1 MKRAVIRLPSE
12 IVERL
17 DQLAGELSA
26 SMPGKTFS
34 RASVVRVL
42 LSRGFGALA
51 ADPETL
57 TSALE
62 GEPLKPGRKA
72 RGDLLVGVLA
82 ISPPFERKVSA

>member
-12 IVERL
+12 IVDRI
-17 DQLAGELSA
+17 DHLAGELSA
-26 SMPGKTFS
+26 SMPGKKFS

-51 ADPETL
+51 ADPEEL

-62 GEPLKPGRKA
+62 GEPMKRGRKA
-72 RGDLLVGVLA
+72 RGELLVGVLA
-82 ISPPFERKVSA
+82 VASLSREK

>member
-12 IVERL
+12 IVDRL

-26 SMPGKTFS
+26 SMPGKKFS

-42 LSRGFGALA
+42 LSRGFGVLA
-51 ADPETL
+51 ADPEQL

-62 GEPLKPGRKA
+62 GEPIKRGRKA

-82 ISPPFERKVSA
+82 ITSLSREK